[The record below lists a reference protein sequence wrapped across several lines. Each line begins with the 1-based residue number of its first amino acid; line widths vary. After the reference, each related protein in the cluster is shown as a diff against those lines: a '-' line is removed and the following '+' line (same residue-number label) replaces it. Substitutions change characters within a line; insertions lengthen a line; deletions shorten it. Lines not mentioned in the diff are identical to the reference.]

1 MSEKTLKALEK
12 TAHIFA
18 EMSRREDDAENLFW
32 LGMWTG
38 IMTAVA
44 AVKEDSPMFNQKR
57 DVE

>member
-1 MSEKTLKALEK
+1 LSEKTLKELEE

-18 EMSRREDDAENLFW
+18 KMSRNEDDAKNLFW
-32 LGMWTG
+32 LGIWTG